1 MTTGVLVILFIFS
14 FLTGSSYKTLDQS
27 IAYEELMTDS
37 SIELIDVREPSEFA
51 TGYIFGAQLIPLNT
65 IESTIENIIL
75 EKDTKIFV
83 YCRSG
88 NRSAQA
94 AQILADLGYTNV
106 FDIGGIIDWEYGIV
120 NN

>member
-1 MTTGVLVILFIFS
+1 MKKLLLFILL
-14 FLTGSSYKTLDQS
+14 FLCCTGSSYETLDQS
-27 IAYEELMTDS
+27 TAYKELMTDS
-37 SIELIDVREPSEFA
+37 SINLIDVREPSEFA
-51 TGYIFGAQLIPLNT
+51 TGYIFGAQLVPLNT
-65 IESTIENIIL
+65 IESSIQNIVTN
-75 EKDTKIFV
+75 KDSKIFV

-94 AQILADLGYTNV
+94 AQILVGLGYTNV

>member
-1 MTTGVLVILFIFS
+1 MKKLFLFIIFFISCTNTS
-14 FLTGSSYKTLDQS
+14 FETLDQS
-27 IAYEELMTDS
+27 TAYKELMTDS
-37 SIELIDVREPSEFA
+37 SINLIDVREPSEFA

-65 IESTIENIIL
+65 IESNIENIIS

-94 AQILADLGYTNV
+94 AQIGRAHV
-106 FDIGGIIDWEYGIV
+106 
-120 NN
+120 

>member
-1 MTTGVLVILFIFS
+1 MKKLFLIIFFIS
-14 FLTGSSYKTLDQS
+14 CTNTSYETLDQS
-27 IAYEELMTDS
+27 TAYKELMTDS
-37 SIELIDVREPSEFA
+37 SINLIDVREPSEFA

>member
-1 MTTGVLVILFIFS
+1 MKKLVLFIIFFIS
-14 FLTGSSYKTLDQS
+14 CTGSSYETLDQS
-27 IAYEELMTDS
+27 IAYEELLNDN
-37 SIELIDVREPSEFA
+37 SINLIDVREPSEFA

-65 IESTIENIIL
+65 IESSIENIIS

>member
-1 MTTGVLVILFIFS
+1 MKKLLLFILL
-14 FLTGSSYKTLDQS
+14 FLCCTGSSYKTLDQS
-27 IAYEELMTDS
+27 MAYEQLMTDN
-37 SIELIDVREPSEFA
+37 SINLIDVREPSEFA

-65 IESTIENIIL
+65 IESSIQNMITN
-75 EKDTKIFV
+75 KDTKIFV

-94 AQILADLGYTNV
+94 AQILVNLGYTNV

>member
-1 MTTGVLVILFIFS
+1 MKKLVLFIIFFIS
-14 FLTGSSYKTLDQS
+14 CTGSSYERLDQS
-27 IAYEELMTDS
+27 IAYEELLNDN
-37 SIELIDVREPSEFA
+37 SINLIDVREPSEFA

-65 IESTIENIIL
+65 IESTIENTISEI
-75 EKDTKIFV
+75 DTKIFV

-94 AQILADLGYTNV
+94 AQILANLGYTNV
-106 FDIGGIIDWEYGIV
+106 YDIGGIIDWEYGIV

>member
-1 MTTGVLVILFIFS
+1 MKKLFLFIVFFIS
-14 FLTGSSYKTLDQS
+14 CSGSSYETLEQS

-65 IESTIENIIL
+65 IESTIENMITN
-75 EKDTKIFV
+75 KDTKIFV

-94 AQILADLGYTNV
+94 AQILANLGYTNV

>member
-1 MTTGVLVILFIFS
+1 MKKLVLFIIFFIS
-14 FLTGSSYKTLDQS
+14 CTGSSYETLDQS
-27 IAYEELMTDS
+27 IAYEELLNDN
-37 SIELIDVREPSEFA
+37 SINLIDVREPSEFA

-65 IESTIENIIL
+65 IESTIENIL
-75 EKDTKIFV
+75 PEKDTKIFV

-94 AQILADLGYTNV
+94 AQILANLGYTNV
-106 FDIGGIIDWEYGIV
+106 YDIGGIIDWEYGIV

>member
-1 MTTGVLVILFIFS
+1 MKNYFYIIIFFIS
-14 FLTGSSYKTLDQS
+14 CTGSSYETLDQS
-27 IAYEELMTDS
+27 TAYKELMTDS
-37 SIELIDVREPSEFA
+37 SINLIDVREPSEFA
-51 TGYIFGAQLIPLNT
+51 TGYIFGAQLVPLNT
-65 IESTIENIIL
+65 IESSIQNMITN
-75 EKDTKIFV
+75 KDTKIFV

-94 AQILADLGYTNV
+94 AQILVDLGYTNV

>member
-1 MTTGVLVILFIFS
+1 MKKLVLFIIFFIS
-14 FLTGSSYKTLDQS
+14 CTGSSYERLDQS
-27 IAYEELMTDS
+27 IAYEELLNDN
-37 SIELIDVREPSEFA
+37 SINLIDVREPSEFA

-65 IESTIENIIL
+65 IESTIENTL
-75 EKDTKIFV
+75 PEKDTKIFV

-94 AQILADLGYTNV
+94 AQILANLGYTNV
-106 FDIGGIIDWEYGIV
+106 YDIGGIIDWEYGIV

>member
-1 MTTGVLVILFIFS
+1 MKKLVLFIIFFIS
-14 FLTGSSYKTLDQS
+14 CTGSSYETLDQS
-27 IAYEELMTDS
+27 IAYEELLNDN
-37 SIELIDVREPSEFA
+37 SINLIDVREPSEFA

-65 IESTIENIIL
+65 IESSIENIIS

-88 NRSAQA
+88 IRSAQA
-94 AQILADLGYTNV
+94 AQILANLGYTNV
-106 FDIGGIIDWEYGIV
+106 YDIGGIIDWEYGIV

>member
-1 MTTGVLVILFIFS
+1 MKKLLLFLIFFIS
-14 FLTGSSYKTLDQS
+14 CSSNSYETLDQKL
-27 IAYEELMTDS
+27 AYEQLLVDN
-37 SIELIDVREPSEFA
+37 SIQLIDVREPSEFA

-65 IESTIENIIL
+65 IESTIENIIS

-106 FDIGGIIDWEYGIV
+106 YDIGGIIDWEYGIV

>member
-1 MTTGVLVILFIFS
+1 MKKFFLFIIFFIS
-14 FLTGSSYKTLDQS
+14 CTGSSYEKLDQS
-27 IAYEELMTDS
+27 TAYKELMTDS
-37 SIELIDVREPSEFA
+37 GINLIDVREPSEFA
-51 TGYIFGAQLIPLNT
+51 TGYIFGAQLVPLNT
-65 IESTIENIIL
+65 IESSIENIITN
-75 EKDTKIFV
+75 KDTKIFV

-94 AQILADLGYTNV
+94 AQILSDLGYTNV

>member
-1 MTTGVLVILFIFS
+1 MKKLVLFIIFFIS
-14 FLTGSSYKTLDQS
+14 CTGNSYETLDQS
-27 IAYEELMTDS
+27 IAYEELLNDN
-37 SIELIDVREPSEFA
+37 SINLIDVREPSEFA

-65 IESTIENIIL
+65 IESSIENIIS

>member
-1 MTTGVLVILFIFS
+1 MKKLFLFIIFFVS
-14 FLTGSSYKTLDQS
+14 CTNTSYETLDQS
-27 IAYEELMTDS
+27 TAYKELMTDS
-37 SIELIDVREPSEFA
+37 SINLIDVREPSEFA
-51 TGYIFGAQLIPLNT
+51 TGYIFGAQLVPLNT
-65 IESTIENIIL
+65 IESSIQNIVTN
-75 EKDTKIFV
+75 KDSKIFV

-94 AQILADLGYTNV
+94 AQILVDLGYTNV

>member
-1 MTTGVLVILFIFS
+1 MKKLVLFIIFFIS
-14 FLTGSSYKTLDQS
+14 CTGSSYETLDQS
-27 IAYEELMTDS
+27 IAYEELLNDN
-37 SIELIDVREPSEFA
+37 SINLIDVREPSEFA

-65 IESTIENIIL
+65 IESTIENIIS

-106 FDIGGIIDWEYGIV
+106 YDIGGIIDWEYGIV